1 MDKQGRKQEEAMGGM
16 SRREFLGRAAKTAAG
31 VAGLALADEAL
42 AQVFPPPPPAV
53 DPLKGVIDFHVHSAP
68 DVFGRSLDDL
78 DVARKAAEAGMGAI
92 VLKNHVAETAARAY
106 LARKEVPGI
115 QVFGG
120 VTLNNAV
127 GGVNPAAVEWM
138 LRMLGR
144 YGKVVWLPTFEAD
157 HHVKYFK
164 EATEGIRVVE
174 GNRVLS
180 KVEEV
185 MRICARNDLVLETGH
200 ASAEEALLLIERA
213 RELGVQKVVVTHA
226 IAAVVDMSLEQLQ
239 RAAELGAFLEVIYLT
254 HLMGPTA
261 HLDWMQHWKRT
272 SIADYA
278 RAIKAIGAEHFI
290 LSTDLGSAG
299 NPTPFDGYRALIAGL
314 KKEGLQDDQIDL
326 MAQKNPARLLGLG

>member
-1 MDKQGRKQEEAMGGM
+1 MNDQGKKKAEGM
-16 SRREFLGRAAKTAAG
+16 SRRQFLGRAAKTAAG
-31 VAGLALADEAL
+31 VVGLTLADGAR
-42 AQVFPPPPPAV
+42 AQVFPPPPPLI

-68 DVFGRSLDDL
+68 DVFGRSLDDF

-106 LARKEVPGI
+106 LARKAVPGI
-115 QVFGG
+115 QVYGG
-120 VTLNNAV
+120 ITLNRAV

-138 LRMLGR
+138 MRMLGR

-157 HHVKYFK
+157 HHVKFFK
-164 EATEGIRVVE
+164 EAPEGIKVVE
-174 GNRVLS
+174 GNRVLPQ
-180 KVEEV
+180 VEEV
-185 MRICARNDLVLETGH
+185 MKICAQNDLVLETGH

-213 RELGVQKVVVTHA
+213 RELGVQKIVVTHA
-226 IAAVVDMSLEQLQ
+226 MAAVVDMSLEQLKE
-239 RAAELGAFLEVIYLT
+239 AAELGAYLEVIYLT

-261 HLDWMQHWKRT
+261 HLEWMRRWKQT

-290 LSTDLGSAG
+290 LSSDLGQTE
-299 NPTPFDGYRALIAGL
+299 NPTPMDGYRTLMAGL

-326 MAQKNPARLLGLG
+326 MARKNPARLLGLL